1 MRIKK
6 NINQGITS
14 WSNTKFFN
22 ETNLPNIITVILQWV
37 RSTTEILEMKGV
49 NVLVLLLT
57 QIKYNKQ

>member
-6 NINQGITS
+6 NINQEITS

-22 ETNLPNIITVILQWV
+22 ETNLRNMITIILCWV

>member
-1 MRIKK
+1 M
-6 NINQGITS
+6 S

-22 ETNLPNIITVILQWV
+22 ETNLPNIITIILRWV

>member
-6 NINQGITS
+6 NINQEITS

-22 ETNLPNIITVILQWV
+22 ETNLPNMITIILPWV

>member
-22 ETNLPNIITVILQWV
+22 ETNLPNIITIILRWV
-37 RSTTEILEMKGV
+37 RSTTEILEM